1 MWESMSLP
9 FFQVLY
15 NLVRD
20 FFYALVY
27 RMFVP
32 IAIGI
37 GSPPFFSEACLEKDR
52 LSFLYEQHR
61 LFETLQ
67 GKMKGF
73 FILVETYLIMID
85 QINLFQEQVLQGFH
99 FDGINVLIIDL

>member
-9 FFQVLY
+9 FFSEACLEKDR
-15 NLVRD
+15 LS
-20 FFYALVY
+20 FFIRAAQ
-27 RMFVP
+27 FVP

-61 LFETLQ
+61 RFETLQ

-73 FILVETYLIMID
+73 FILVENLLMID